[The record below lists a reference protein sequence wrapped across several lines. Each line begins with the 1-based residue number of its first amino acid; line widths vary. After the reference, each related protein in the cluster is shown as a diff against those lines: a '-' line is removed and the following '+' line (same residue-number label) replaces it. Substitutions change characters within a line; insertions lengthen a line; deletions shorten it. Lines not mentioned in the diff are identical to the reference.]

1 MRLSG
6 GTAGSPGLHTR
17 AKAFDQGI
25 GFASRLESQASPYLG
40 TNIDDYRRATPVDD
54 GVWPPIAALSFN
66 AYNLCTEIRQ

>member
-1 MRLSG
+1 LPDLSLSHS
-6 GTAGSPGLHTR
+6 AAIIPNAR
-17 AKAFDQGI
+17 NNQGI

-40 TNIDDYRRATPVDD
+40 TNIDDYRRATPIDD